1 VIGSRTRSREIALQV
16 LYSCDQTPAPEPQDW
31 ELTLEDAEISP
42 EVRAFAREL
51 VSGVL
56 ARRGELD
63 ALIAAAADNWE
74 LSRLAAVD
82 RNVLR
87 LAVHELTGR
96 PDIPAKVSI
105 NEAIELGKRFS
116 TAQSGAFVNGIL
128 DRVRRDLGLPIE
140 DAPPRAGGPRAAAR
154 ATSSEDAAGSQDA
167 AGSGR
172 AATGTDALEQAE

>member
-116 TAQSGAFVNGIL
+116 GAQSGPFINGIL
-128 DRVRRDLGLPIE
+128 DRVRTDLGIPVE
-140 DAPPRAGGPRAAAR
+140 AGDDAAAAGGAGAR
-154 ATSSEDAAGSQDA
+154 P
-167 AGSGR
+167 
-172 AATGTDALEQAE
+172 